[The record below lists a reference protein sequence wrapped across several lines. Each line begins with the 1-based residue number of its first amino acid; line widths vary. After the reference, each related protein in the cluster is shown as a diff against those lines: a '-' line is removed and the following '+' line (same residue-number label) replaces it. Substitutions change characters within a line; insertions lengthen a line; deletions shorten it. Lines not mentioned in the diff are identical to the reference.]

1 LAGAI
6 DSGRHKSPNLY
17 RMRTPPNVMP
27 AVITPFT
34 ASGELNEAAHLHN
47 LATLQARGCQGFLI
61 AGSTGEGPYLEPGER
76 KWLLAAARSELGSDP
91 FLLGGVSG
99 ESVRQALTQIS
110 EAADGGADA
119 VLVIT
124 PTSMARGNHAAVVQY
139 YLDVATAS
147 PLPVYLYSVPRVTGY
162 EIPVDAV
169 VTLAAHPNILGMK
182 DSGARPIRIKDIAS
196 SLDDLFLMFAG
207 ASIALAPSMA
217 AGGYGAINASGNYA
231 SELIAKIV
239 AASAVL
245 QADAEVHQRRLTA
258 IVKEVEAFGL
268 PGTKAAANA
277 RGLHAG
283 FPRRPLLPVSPEDAA
298 FVAEVVA
305 GLGVS

>member
-1 LAGAI
+1 
-6 DSGRHKSPNLY
+6 
-17 RMRTPPNVMP
+17 MRTPPNVMP

-34 ASGELNEAAHLHN
+34 ADGELHEPAHRHN
-47 LATLQARGCQGFLI
+47 LAALHARGCGGFLV
-61 AGSTGEGPYLEPGER
+61 AGSTGEGPYLETGER
-76 KWLLAAARSELGSDP
+76 RCLLSAARDELGNDP
-91 FLLGGVSG
+91 FLLAGISG
-99 ESVRQALTQIS
+99 ESVRQALAQIA
-110 EAADGGADA
+110 EGVEGGADA
-119 VLVIT
+119 VLVVT

-169 VTLAAHPNILGMK
+169 VTLASHPNIFGMK
-182 DSGARPIRIKDIAS
+182 DSGARPVRIKEIAR
-196 SLDDLFLMFAG
+196 SLDDPFLMFAG

-231 SELIAKIV
+231 SELIAELV

-245 QADAEVHQRRLTA
+245 QADAEALQARLTA
-258 IVKEVEAFGL
+258 IVKEVESYGL

-283 FPRRPLLPVSPEDAA
+283 FPRRPLLPLNADDAA
-298 FVAEVVA
+298 AVAAVVA
-305 GLGVS
+305 GLEDG